1 MILNPSGGIQFSQ
14 EDSHV
19 QELFQK
25 KLEEI
30 HREIENVAIG
40 IELLPKQPTQFQHM
54 SNEFEIAYWLA
65 HHKKVLDLAINIRN
79 GMLTR
84 TDDEE
89 YETASTSTTSSQH
102 SLVQQV
108 SFQPAL
114 TPPEIDQVVKIA
126 YFFVT

>member
-89 YETASTSTTSSQH
+89 SSTSTTSSQH
-102 SLVQQV
+102 SLVQQA

-114 TPPEIDQVVKIA
+114 TLPEIDQVVKIA

>member
-40 IELLPKQPTQFQHM
+40 IELLPKQPTQFQYM

-65 HHKKVLDLAINIRN
+65 HHKNVLDLAINIRN

-89 YETASTSTTSSQH
+89 YETASTSTTSS
-102 SLVQQV
+102 
-108 SFQPAL
+108 
-114 TPPEIDQVVKIA
+114 
-126 YFFVT
+126 